1 MSAPPGGRHVDKE
14 LGRIPVTKSTGQ
26 LFDGIGARR
35 YLRRQPL
42 QALLGQCRLRVASGF
57 GWSVRA
63 GAFCPVGPSL
73 TL

>member
-1 MSAPPGGRHVDKE
+1 MIAPPGRRHVDKQ

-26 LFDGIGARR
+26 LFDGIGAPL
-35 YLRRQPL
+35 YLGRQPL

-63 GAFCPVGPSL
+63 GGFCPAGPSL